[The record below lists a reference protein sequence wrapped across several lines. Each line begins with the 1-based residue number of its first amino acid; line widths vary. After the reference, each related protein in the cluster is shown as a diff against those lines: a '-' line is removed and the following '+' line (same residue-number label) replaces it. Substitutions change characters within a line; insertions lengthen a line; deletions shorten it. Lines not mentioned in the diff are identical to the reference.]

1 MQISEANIHFS
12 LFSSYIQY
20 SSWIQN
26 HTSSWLEHLFANQD
40 LVQYLNLIMKEMINK
55 HFLDTEVHPCTC
67 SYKNKQEGTTIQMW
81 YCSMHILA
89 QELGFLHDSSKLRRS
104 RTMFYQGALQ
114 WHPIV
119 MRKIN
124 QCFLTECFNQYI
136 IVHMYTAA
144 SHWMNIMYHIT
155 HSATWKI

>member
-26 HTSSWLEHLFANQD
+26 HTSSWLEHSFANQD
-40 LVQYLNLIMKEMINK
+40 LVQYVNLIMKEMINK

-67 SYKNKQEGTTIQMW
+67 SYKNKQEGTTIQMR

-89 QELGFLHDSSKLRRS
+89 QEGSFMTLVNWGGLEPCFTKVHCNGIQKWWEKLIS
-104 RTMFYQGALQ
+104 AFSLN
-114 WHPIV
+114 V
-119 MRKIN
+119 
-124 QCFLTECFNQYI
+124 LT
-136 IVHMYTAA
+136 
-144 SHWMNIMYHIT
+144 NI
-155 HSATWKI
+155 